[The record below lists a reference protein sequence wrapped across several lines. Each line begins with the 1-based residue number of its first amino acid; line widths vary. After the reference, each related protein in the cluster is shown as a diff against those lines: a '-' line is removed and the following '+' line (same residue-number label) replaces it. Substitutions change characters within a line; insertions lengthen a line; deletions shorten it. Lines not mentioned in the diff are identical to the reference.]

1 MTTLAHLH
9 SYPSIYALGHK
20 AITELF
26 NGPVLVEEK
35 IDGSQFSFA
44 RVNGELLCRSK
55 GKDIITSAPEKMFAK
70 AVQTAGSLDLRDGWV
85 YRAEFLQSPKH
96 NSLTYSRVPKDNL
109 ILFDVSPSV
118 ESYLSYADKT
128 IEAARIGMEIVPLLH
143 DGVVP
148 SLDFFRTFLERDSVL
163 GGCKVEGVVVKN
175 YAVFTAEK
183 KVAMGKYVSEAF
195 KELHGVEWKKS
206 NPTQTDVVQLL
217 LAELKTP
224 ARWQKAI
231 QHLRDAGQL
240 EGSPRDIG
248 PLIKEIP
255 DDIRKEAEDTIKQR
269 LFDHFWPQL
278 RRGVTAGFPEFYKEQ
293 LAASV
298 FTHTPTAAAS
308 SPPSHPQIESGR

>member
-9 SYPSIYALGHK
+9 SYPSIYAIGHK

-70 AVQTAGSLDLRDGWV
+70 AVQTAGSLDLRDGWI

-109 ILFDVSPSV
+109 ILFDISPSV
-118 ESYLSYADKT
+118 ESYLSYSDKT
-128 IEAARIGMEIVPLLH
+128 IEADRIGMEIVPLLH

-248 PLIKEIP
+248 PLMKEIP
-255 DDIRKEAEDTIKQR
+255 TDIQKEAEDLIKQR
-269 LFDHFWPQL
+269 LFDHFWPHL

-293 LAASV
+293 LAASA
-298 FTHTPTAAAS
+298 FTHTPASAVS